1 MIKWREEDIKK
12 LKKLVKDFNE
22 KVNSSVGKQPK
33 QIKYRD
39 LVKNIRERSDYNR
52 IYNKYS
58 RYLKKGASEK
68 HPKYNAT
75 RWEVNEFNIAKAQIN
90 RTKKREAKKL
100 KPKTYIGT
108 SPAESERFKPIT
120 RGAESIENFDRYLKH
135 LESQQSTA
143 YNDRLNKQYALNY
156 RAALL
161 DQFGDNEVSNE
172 IFNIMSS
179 LGNDIVAQVIES
191 SPFIQIEFVYDDNQE
206 LELRENLVLRE
217 WESIMNE
224 YSNL

>member
-1 MIKWREEDIKK
+1 MIKWREEDVKK

-22 KVNSSVGKQPK
+22 KVNSSTGKQPK
-33 QIKYRD
+33 PIKYRE
-39 LVKNIRERSDYNR
+39 LVNNIRERSDYNR

-58 RYLKKGASEK
+58 RYLKEGAEQK

-75 RWEVNEFNIAKAQIN
+75 KWEVNEFNIAKSQIN
-90 RTKKREAKKL
+90 KTKKREAKKL
-100 KPKTYIGT
+100 RPKTYIGT
-108 SPAESERFKPIT
+108 STTESDRYKPIT

-135 LESQQSTA
+135 LERQQSTA
-143 YNDRLNKQYALNY
+143 YNDRLNKQFALNY

-161 DQFGDNEVSNE
+161 DQFGNNEV
-172 IFNIMSS
+172 
-179 LGNDIVAQVIES
+179 LAQVLES

>member
-1 MIKWREEDIKK
+1 MIKWCEKDIKK
-12 LKKLVKDFNE
+12 LKKLVEVFN
-22 KVNSSVGKQPK
+22 KKATSSEGQQPK
-33 QIKYRD
+33 PIKYTE
-39 LVKNIRERSDYNR
+39 LVANIRERSDYNR

-58 RYLKKGASEK
+58 RYLEKGSEEIN
-68 HPKYNAT
+68 PKYGAT
-75 RWEVNEFNIAKAQIN
+75 NWEVREFNIAKAQIN
-90 RTKKREAKKL
+90 RAKKREAKKL

-108 SPAESERFKPIT
+108 SSAESERYKPIT
-120 RGAESIENFDRYLKH
+120 RDAGSIKNFDRYLKH
-135 LESQQSTA
+135 LERQQSTA
-143 YNDRLNKQYALNY
+143 YFDRLNKQYALNY

-161 DQFGDNEVSNE
+161 DQFGDNEVSRE

-224 YSNL
+224 YGNL